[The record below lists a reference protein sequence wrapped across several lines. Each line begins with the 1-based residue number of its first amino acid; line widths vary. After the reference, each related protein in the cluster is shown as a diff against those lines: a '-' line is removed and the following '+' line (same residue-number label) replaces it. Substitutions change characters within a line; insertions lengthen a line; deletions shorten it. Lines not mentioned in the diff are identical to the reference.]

1 MKLAIIIISNSDSEK
16 VLNAVAV
23 NGYSVTNIST
33 AGQFLADGH
42 TTLFIGCE
50 DNKIERL
57 YEIIRKTV
65 TKREIKTTNVTSTV
79 TGSLLNQAVDVEK
92 NGAVVFTLDVS
103 DFRKL

>member
-1 MKLAIIIISNSDSEK
+1 MKLVIIIISNSDAERVINAI
-16 VLNAVAV
+16 VL

-33 AGQFLADGH
+33 SGQFLVDGQ
-42 TTLFIGCE
+42 TTLLVGCDDDKVE
-50 DNKIERL
+50 KL

-65 TKREIKTTNVTSTV
+65 SKREIETTGVMNTI

-92 NGAVVFTLDVS
+92 NGAVVFTIDVS